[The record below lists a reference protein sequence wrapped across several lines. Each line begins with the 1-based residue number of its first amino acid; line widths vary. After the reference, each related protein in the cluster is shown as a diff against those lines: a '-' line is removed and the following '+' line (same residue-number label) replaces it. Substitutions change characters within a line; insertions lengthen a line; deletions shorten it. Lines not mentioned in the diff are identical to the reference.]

1 MPIVSFINQKGGVGK
16 TTGVVHLR
24 HWLRSRGHSV
34 LLVDADAQRSSTEWL
49 DPDADAEDVVTTTDA
64 DEIAQHL
71 PALRDRFDYVVCDAP
86 AGLSEATRAI
96 LICSDLAIVPVQ
108 PTGADLRSS
117 AAAIALIRE
126 AQQARESDRPRGVM
140 YLSRAVGG
148 TRLKNE
154 AIDALSHIEDI
165 PLLSTV
171 IHQRQAVADAS
182 GQSCTAWDMARNA
195 AAPEFDALFAEAMQ
209 HVG

>member
-1 MPIVSFINQKGGVGK
+1 MVFFFFQAEDGIRDWSV
-16 TTGVVHLR
+16 TGVQTC
-24 HWLRSRGHSV
+24 
-34 LLVDADAQRSSTEWL
+34 A
-49 DPDADAEDVVTTTDA
+49 
-64 DEIAQHL
+64 L
-71 PALRDRFDYVVCDAP
+71 PIYRFDYVVCDAP

-165 PLLSTV
+165 PLLSTDRKSV
-171 IHQRQAVADAS
+171 V
-182 GQSCTAWDMARNA
+182 
-195 AAPEFDALFAEAMQ
+195 
-209 HVG
+209 